1 MNAETAGEDWRSLD
15 LARMPW
21 VFENGLGLFVMPV
34 LAAVPVG
41 QSPVAQFPI
50 FFEAIQTAEYLV
62 LDF

>member
-34 LAAVPVG
+34 LAAVPV
-41 QSPVAQFPI
+41 AQFPI